1 MEAFK
6 ELDIEPVELL
16 PGGELKLPS
25 GKIIGHKDFK
35 YIYRQKP
42 RLPDSR
48 EAVVISKLAQEYRSA
63 GMKK

>member
-48 EAVVISKLAQEYRSA
+48 EAVVISKLA
-63 GMKK
+63 